1 MIDRLLEDLHIERI
15 DDLPLLL
22 AQLRRMQVPSLLDR
36 HFPTHG
42 NWAEDLT
49 FGEVASVWLAYL
61 DPLGMPLVTTVVA
74 GNTADDPLYAPA
86 IAQVQQS
93 LDGSGRLFVGDCK
106 MAALETRGYVASTGD
121 SMQSRK
127 LVCAHVEAIVRLS
140 ARIIADGVSQSEFA
154 IDDPVAAGRA
164 LLCATTRFHNPAHAA
179 EWSDP
184 AIDKILDDVWQLLI
198 DGLKARFPMVG
209 SP

>member
-61 DPLGMPLVTTVVA
+61 DPLGMPLVTTVV
-74 GNTADDPLYAPA
+74 
-86 IAQVQQS
+86 AQVQQS